1 MQKVPKLSAKDI
13 QTGKDL
19 LAVYEKRSTCARLYV
34 AAVLMRD
41 GRPVASG
48 WNGVPAGATHC
59 CDHFD
64 RRDPGDLYTSH
75 AHFSM
80 HNEIHAETNCIG
92 FAAKNGIATEG
103 TDMFVTYSPC
113 LPCAKQILAAGVR
126 QVYFSKAYD
135 RDPDGPAFLVKHGIP
150 VTDMS

>member
-1 MQKVPKLSAKDI
+1 MQKVPKLSAKDV

-19 LAVYEKRSTCARLYV
+19 LDVYERRSTCARLAV

-48 WNGVPAGATHC
+48 WNGVPAGANHC
-59 CDHFD
+59 CHHF
-64 RRDPGDLYTSH
+64 GKHTVEQMLLEH
-75 AHFSM
+75 GEFSL
-80 HNEIHAETNCIG
+80 HNEIHAETNAIG

-126 QVYFSKAYD
+126 HVYYRKAYD
-135 RDPDGPAFLVKHGIP
+135 RDPDGPAFLIKHGIP